1 MDDKSAEIIGLFL
14 NYVVGGL
21 VLGFLAARK
30 NRSYWA
36 WGLIGG
42 LAWVPCLI
50 ALVLLPHL
58 CPRCERPLTDSE
70 WRRGACPTCRT
81 PDQAKPSA

>member
-1 MDDKSAEIIGLFL
+1 MNDESAEIIGMFL

-21 VLGFLAARK
+21 LLGFLAARK

-36 WGLIGG
+36 WGLMGG
-42 LAWVPCLI
+42 LVGFPCLI

-58 CPRCERPLTDSE
+58 CPKCERPLTHAE
-70 WRRGACPTCRT
+70 WKRGVCPTCRT
-81 PDQAKPSA
+81 ADEA